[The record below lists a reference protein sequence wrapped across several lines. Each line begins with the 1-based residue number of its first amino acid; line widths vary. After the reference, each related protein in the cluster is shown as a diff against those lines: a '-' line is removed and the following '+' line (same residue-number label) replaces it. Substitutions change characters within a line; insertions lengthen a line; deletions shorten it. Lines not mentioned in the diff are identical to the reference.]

1 MSEWKEYILEDVID
15 KFIDYRGKTPK
26 KMESGIPLITA
37 KIVKSG
43 RILEPNEFIAPE
55 DYDSWMTRGLPE
67 VDDIVLTT
75 EAPLGEI
82 ALIKNKNVA
91 LAQRIITLRGKK
103 QFVFN
108 PFLKYYFQSSKGQY
122 ELHSRASGTTVFGI
136 KAAVLRKVP
145 ISLPPLPEQRA
156 IASVLSSLDD
166 KIDLLHRQNKTLEA
180 MAETL
185 FRQWFVEEADEGWD
199 SVRVGD
205 FVHTNVASINKNNAL
220 KTIRYLDTGSLTE
233 GKIDGYQTL
242 DIADAPSRARRIV
255 KHNDVLISTVRPNQK
270 HYGILKNPAEDV
282 IVSTGFCVITCDK
295 INPHFIYIL
304 LSTDE
309 MTEYLHSIAEGS
321 TSTYPSLK
329 PSDIEE
335 LEFQLPPQEKLDAF
349 SEYADNAWN
358 KIEYNHNQI
367 RTLEKLRDTL
377 LPKLMSGEVR
387 VKLEQEEA
395 VI

>member
-1 MSEWKEYILEDVID
+1 MSEWKEYKLSELMELI
-15 KFIDYRGKTPK
+15 GGGTPK
-26 KMESGIPLITA
+26 TSIPEYWGGDIPWLSVTDFNNGKKFCFDAEKKIT
-37 KIVKSG
+37 
-43 RILEPNEFIAPE
+43 E
-55 DYDSWMTRGLPE
+55 RGLSE
-67 VDDIVLTT
+67 SNTKLLKKGQIIISARGTVGVVSVLGRDM
-75 EAPLGEI
+75 A
-82 ALIKNKNVA
+82 
-91 LAQRIITLRGKK
+91 
-103 QFVFN
+103 FN
-108 PFLKYYFQSSKGQY
+108 QSSYGIDAAKSITCNDFLY
-122 ELHSRASGTTVFGI
+122 YLLKANIANFHSASYGAVFDTI
-136 KAAVLRKVP
+136 TKETFNQIVV
-145 ISLPPLPEQRA
+145 ILPPLPEQRA

-205 FVHTNVASINKNNAL
+205 FVHINVSSINKNNAL

-233 GKIDGYQTL
+233 GKIKGYQTF

-304 LSTDE
+304 LTTDE

-329 PSDIEE
+329 PSDIEG
-335 LEFQLPPQEKLDAF
+335 LEFQMPPLEKLDTF
-349 SEYADNAWN
+349 SEYADNVWN
-358 KIEYNHNQI
+358 KIEYNHTQI
-367 RTLEKLRDTL
+367 RTLEKLRDML
-377 LPKLMSGEVR
+377 LPKLMSGEMRLEYR
-387 VKLEQEEA
+387 VDE
-395 VI
+395 